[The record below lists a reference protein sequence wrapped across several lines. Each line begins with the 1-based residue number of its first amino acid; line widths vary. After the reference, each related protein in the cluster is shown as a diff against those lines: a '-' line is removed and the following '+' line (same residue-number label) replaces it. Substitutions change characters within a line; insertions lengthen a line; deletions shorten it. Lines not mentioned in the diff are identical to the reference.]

1 MKKKIAV
8 VFGGRST
15 EHEVSRVS
23 AYSII
28 NNLDKDLYEIVQ
40 IGVTQ
45 QGDWLP
51 YYGPADKLPDGSWE
65 DIARQDAGLADCNDR
80 KNCKPELARGIAEL
94 EKCDC
99 ILPVLHGQNGED
111 GTVQGLFELLDIPYV
126 GCNVLSSA
134 VCMDKVYT
142 KIVLDRA
149 GIPQCDYIVAH
160 RHHILEDEHAY
171 EDEVAAKL
179 GYPCFIKPSNSGSSV
194 GCIKVKTPEELH
206 EALMLAQQYDRKI
219 LIEKYVVAREIECA
233 ILGNINPK
241 AAQPGEIK
249 PSAEFYDYEDKYVNG
264 SSICV
269 IPANIPDH
277 IAEKIKEY
285 AKAAFT
291 ACDCSGLSRID
302 FFLSRDEN
310 GEENV
315 LMLNEIN
322 TLPGFT
328 DISMYGKLWANE
340 GIPFTELLNSLIDLA
355 FERKQQNARRTS
367 K

>member
-8 VFGGRST
+8 IFGGRST

-28 NNLDKDLYEIVQ
+28 KNLDTTLYEVVP
-40 IGVTQ
+40 IGITTE
-45 QGDWLP
+45 GHWLA
-51 YYGPADKLPDGSWE
+51 YNGPIDSIPDGSWE
-65 DIARQDAGLADCNDR
+65 TIAAKGTDIHAAS
-80 KNCKPELARGIAEL
+80 KPDISSGISVL
-94 EKCDC
+94 KQCDC

-134 VCMDKVYT
+134 LCMDKIYT
-142 KIVLDRA
+142 KIVLDAA
-149 GIPQCDYIVAH
+149 GIPQCDYIVAL
-160 RHHILEDEHAY
+160 RHILCENPHAY
-171 EDEVAAKL
+171 DQIVAKKI
-179 GYPCFIKPSNSGSSV
+179 GFPCFIKPSNSGSSV
-194 GCIKVKTPEELH
+194 GVCKVKSVQELPA
-206 EALMLAQQYDRKI
+206 ALMEASQYDRKI
-219 LIEKYVVAREIECA
+219 LIEKFVDGREIECA
-233 ILGNINPK
+233 VLGNINPI
-241 AAQPGEIK
+241 AATPGEIK
-249 PSAEFYDYEDKYVNG
+249 PAGEFYDYEDKYING

-269 IPANIPDH
+269 IPADIS
-277 IAEKIKEY
+277 EKNKETIKKY
-285 AKAAFT
+285 ALAAFE

-302 FFLSRDEN
+302 FFLCCDEN
-310 GEENV
+310 NEENV
-315 LMLNEIN
+315 ILLNEIN

-340 GIPFTELLNSLIDLA
+340 GVSFTQLLTRLIELA